1 MRPVRRTIQRRFT
14 PTGVGT
20 AFRFPHPVFLSSGS
34 PPQAWGRLNAG
45 PANAP
50 HTRFTPTG
58 VGTAS
63 RSSNILKSL
72 PVHPHRRG
80 DGLHV
85 SGAPPLPAGSP
96 PQAWGRLNCLLNRA
110 SSLRFTPTGVGTA
123 KSLARSRRA
132 TAVHPHRRG
141 DGATASASFGVMPV
155 HPHRRGD
162 GVAVSPLMSPV
173 FGSPPQAWG
182 RRQLC
187 SSVSAVRSV
196 HPHRRGDG
204 P

>member
-1 MRPVRRTIQRRFT
+1 M
-14 PTGVGT
+14 GT
-20 AFRFPHPVFLSSGS
+20 ALAACEAYDTTPVHPHRRGDGFSFSSSGFLSSGS

-141 DGATASASFGVMPV
+141 DDATASASFGVMPV

-162 GVAVSPLMSPV
+162 GVGGFFTNMSV
-173 FGSPPQAWG
+173 GGSPPTGVGTAAPS
-182 RRQLC
+182 RP
-187 SSVSAVRSV
+187 SVR
-196 HPHRRGDG
+196 
-204 P
+204 